1 MDSSLTAGNLQIF
14 LVLIKSNFYFLIG
27 FIIQY
32 VLIYVH
38 VYGLEYTLTM
48 LLIPTAFFSML
59 IGIYFVQH
67 ELKFG
72 VIGIIVSPSSLIPH
86 RNSVKYN
93 Y

>member
-1 MDSSLTAGNLQIF
+1 MSLQIF
-14 LVLIKSNFYFLIG
+14 LVLIKLNFYFLIG

-59 IGIYFVQH
+59 IGTYFVQQ
-67 ELKFG
+67 EIKFG
-72 VIGIIVSPSSLIPH
+72 VIGIIVSLSSLTLDST
-86 RNSVKYN
+86 SVKYN
-93 Y
+93 H